1 MQTKKRAKS
10 VSFGKKVKET
20 APIAVEKETVEI
32 PTLVPTPEELQTKQ
46 EVAPPPID
54 LGQETSTPL
63 QEPPIE
69 AIPEKPSVPT
79 EQTLEPQ
86 PQPETSAPTPPKSG
100 SSFGKDSYEK
110 EGKSHFFRYFLLLT
124 CVAFLVGLSILAGIF
139 YGLPKYKTM
148 LTNLPILQKPTV
160 TPKPSPTTTV
170 TPTPAKVT
178 SYKIKLLNGSGI
190 TGQAAKVKSQ
200 LVTAGFTVAVVG
212 NADNST
218 FTKTIISAQKEV
230 DENYTKK
237 LIETLKK
244 SYDVDTAVKSI
255 PSGVGDANIIV
266 TIGSS
271 LAK

>member
-86 PQPETSAPTPPKSG
+86 PQSETPTATPPKSG

-124 CVAFLVGLSILAGIF
+124 CVAFLVGLAILAGIF
-139 YGLPKYKTM
+139 YGLPKYKTL

-160 TPKPSPTTTV
+160 TPKPSPTA

-178 SYKIKLLNGSGI
+178 SHTIKILNGSGI

-200 LVTAGFTVAVVG
+200 LVAAGFTVAVVG

-230 DENYTKK
+230 DEGFLNK
-237 LIETLKK
+237 LIDTLKK
-244 SYDVDTAVKSI
+244 SYEVDSSIKTI
-255 PSGVGDANIIV
+255 PSGVGDANVVV